1 MLYSQGRG
9 KSEREHYPQNEDLKA
24 ARIKKFGILR
34 CLEYPTKV
42 VLDVLR
48 FFLHLFWSFDSN
60 QPWKERYRVSGSE
73 TEAALSMEK
82 AISSKRLAS
91 SKWDM
96 KASSISTSKPLNA
109 FLTFLII

>member
-24 ARIKKFGILR
+24 ARIKKLGILR

-48 FFLHLFWSFDSN
+48 FFPCTLALEFRFESALERKDIEY
-60 QPWKERYRVSGSE
+60 QAQKQKQLCQWKKQS
-73 TEAALSMEK
+73 
-82 AISSKRLAS
+82 
-91 SKWDM
+91 
-96 KASSISTSKPLNA
+96 PLK
-109 FLTFLII
+109 